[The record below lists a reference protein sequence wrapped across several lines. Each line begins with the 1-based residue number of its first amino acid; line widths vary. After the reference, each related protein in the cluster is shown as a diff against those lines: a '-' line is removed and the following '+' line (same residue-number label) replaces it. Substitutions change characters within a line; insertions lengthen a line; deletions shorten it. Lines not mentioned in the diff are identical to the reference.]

1 MSGQTEPL
9 RPELELR
16 TIDPVTGIHGTLV
29 IDRLVDG
36 LAAGGLRIKPGTGPQ
51 ELRPLA
57 RAMTLKQAA
66 LGINVGGAKAGLDMD
81 PTDPRRTDVLRRFLQ
96 AISPLIND
104 CFNCGP
110 DVNTTMQ
117 ELETVAADIGL
128 PSLKIAVGRRRG
140 VPDAVFLQR
149 YRLFSETTALGTVN
163 QLRAPTAVMAA
174 ARQLLQHLG
183 IDMHRANVAIQG
195 AGNMGGY
202 AALLLHQ
209 CGMRVTAWADDQQC
223 LVDAQGL
230 DVPELMRGRTAG
242 RLPQRGSGTPTSEL
256 LRESCDLLILAAVS
270 EAIDPAI
277 VDQLRCRGI
286 VVAANLGIAQPVEW
300 SLAQRGIVV
309 VPDLIASGGGSLAV
323 EALVTQKPST
333 AEDILRH
340 VESRIATSTEFW
352 LEQCKLHP
360 EVPLRALIMR
370 KITTADTEAS
380 QETKRDKP

>member
-1 MSGQTEPL
+1 MSSHTQPL
-9 RPELELR
+9 QPELELS
-16 TIDPVTGIHGTLV
+16 TIDPATGIRGTLV

-66 LGINVGGAKAGLDMD
+66 LGLKVGGAKAGLAMD
-81 PTDPRRTDVLRRFLQ
+81 PADPRRTDVLRRFLQ

-104 CFNCGP
+104 CYNCGP

-117 ELETVAADIGL
+117 ELEEIAADVGL

-140 VPDAVFLQR
+140 VPDGVFLQR

-174 ARQLLQHLG
+174 ARQLLHHLG
-183 IDMHRANVAIQG
+183 IDEGEASIAIQG

-209 CGMRVTAWADDQQC
+209 CGIRVTAWADDQQC
-223 LVDAQGL
+223 LLDAQGL

-242 RLPQRGSGTPTSEL
+242 RLPQRGSRTPSARL
-256 LRESCDLLILAAVS
+256 LSESCDLLILAAVS
-270 EAIDPAI
+270 EAIDPPVVA
-277 VDQLRCRGI
+277 QLRCRGI
-286 VVAANLGIAQPVEW
+286 VVAANLGIAEPVEW

-309 VPDLIASGGGSLAV
+309 VPDLIASVGGSLAV

-333 AEDILRH
+333 ADDILRH

-352 LEQCKLHP
+352 LKQRKIHP
-360 EVPLRALIMR
+360 EIPLRALIM
-370 KITTADTEAS
+370 KQINAADTSARREA
-380 QETKRDKP
+380 K

>member
-1 MSGQTEPL
+1 MSGYTQPL
-9 RPELELR
+9 EPELELS
-16 TIDPVTGIHGTLV
+16 TIDPLTGIRGTLV

-66 LGINVGGAKAGLDMD
+66 LGLNVGGAKAGLDMD
-81 PTDPRRTDVLRRFLQ
+81 PADPRRTEVLRRFLK

-104 CFNCGP
+104 CYNCGP

-117 ELETVAADIGL
+117 ELEALAAGIGL

-140 VPDAVFLQR
+140 IADALFLQR

-174 ARQLLQHLG
+174 ARQLVHHLG
-183 IDMHRANVAIQG
+183 INQSQASVAIQG

-223 LVDAQGL
+223 LVESQGL

-242 RLPQRGSGTPTSEL
+242 RLPHRGSRTHSARLLSEP
-256 LRESCDLLILAAVS
+256 CDLLILAAVS
-270 EAIDPAI
+270 DAIDPSM
-277 VDQLRCRGI
+277 VSELRCRGI
-286 VVAANLGIAQPVEW
+286 VVAANLGIAEPVEW

-309 VPDLIASGGGSLAV
+309 VPDLIASVGGSLAV

-352 LEQCKLHP
+352 LMQRELHP
-360 EVPLRALIMR
+360 EIPLRALIL
-370 KITTADTEAS
+370 KQINAADADVS
-380 QETKRDKP
+380 QEAF